1 MLRSEAIR
9 IMDEVKTFVN
19 KFDDP
24 VRFIAAMLMSIE
36 EGCYKFDL
44 DIREIMDQMTASVNL
59 VNDVFGPYDPGKE
72 ELD

>member
-1 MLRSEAIR
+1 MLKSEAIKT
-9 IMDEVKTFVN
+9 MNEVKAFVN
-19 KFDDP
+19 KFDNP

-44 DIREIMDQMTASVNL
+44 DIREIMDQMTVSVNL
-59 VNDVFGPYDPGKE
+59 VNDVFGPYNPAKE

>member
-24 VRFIAAMLMSIE
+24 VEFFSALLMSAE

-44 DIREIMDQMTASVNL
+44 DIRELMDNMTTSVNL
-59 VNDVFGPYDPGKE
+59 VNDMLGPYDPGKE